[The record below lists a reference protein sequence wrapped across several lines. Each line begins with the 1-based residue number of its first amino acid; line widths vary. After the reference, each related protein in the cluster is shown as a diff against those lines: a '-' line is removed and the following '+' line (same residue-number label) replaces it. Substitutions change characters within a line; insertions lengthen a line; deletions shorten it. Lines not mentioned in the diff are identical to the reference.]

1 MYTLNIPR
9 AIKKMTANEIKDVIY
24 ENYYKRIGFF
34 KERSCHWMKSL
45 NKKKI
50 LLSLANK
57 FIEKV
62 TDPRNAKE
70 RHEKFSRK
78 KTENQ

>member
-1 MYTLNIPR
+1 
-9 AIKKMTANEIKDVIY
+9 
-24 ENYYKRIGFF
+24 
-34 KERSCHWMKSL
+34 MKSL
-45 NKKKI
+45 NKKNI